1 MGLGLGFMLAG
12 AMSGGAKAAGEI
24 ADSEI
29 RRRDDL
35 DSAMKRFQI
44 ESDMKL
50 QLADKMMARDSAQYN
65 AARDRVK
72 EADSSRRQSLL
83 MSGMDSG
90 PQQNMPD
97 QLIGVG
103 DDPGFDPTTVRN
115 RARMVDELRAGG
127 ASGSLIQSADKDY
140 QNAIMQQ
147 KADRAAELAD
157 RRLSQQASEGEANRQ
172 AATDREQMRI
182 DARAA
187 ENERKA
193 AIEGEYTSLNKR
205 LDVVENTR
213 KDLQSR
219 RAAAERAR
227 IEDLKSA
234 YSPKDKAAVNDKYA
248 EIFKGLDQESAS
260 LKDDMSKITS
270 RLNEIDSTKSQK
282 KEQPQSNQGK
292 TLSSLPT
299 NAYKGKRMLNN
310 KTGKVIT
317 FDGTVWRNQDGTEF
331 KG

>member
-1 MGLGLGFMLAG
+1 MGLGLGFMLSG
-12 AMSGGAKAAGEI
+12 ALSGGAKAVGEI
-24 ADSEI
+24 ADNEI

-35 DSAMKRFQI
+35 DSAMKRFQM

-65 AARDRVK
+65 AARDKVK
-72 EADSSRRQSLL
+72 EADASRRQSLL

-103 DDPGFDPTTVRN
+103 DDPGFDPTTIRN

-147 KADRAAELAD
+147 KADRAAEMAD
-157 RRLSQQASEGEANRQ
+157 RRLKQAATEGEANRQ

-193 AIEGEYTSLNKR
+193 AVEGEYTSLNKR
-205 LDVVENTR
+205 LEIVDNAR
-213 KDLQSR
+213 KELQSR
-219 RAAAERAR
+219 RSTVERMRNDEYKLAVGQ
-227 IEDLKSA
+227 KA
-234 YSPKDKAAVNDKYA
+234 QAAVIAKYEEA
-248 EIFKGLDQESAS
+248 FKGFDQESAA

-270 RLNEIDSTKSQK
+270 RLNDIDSSRSQK

-317 FDGTVWRNQDGTEF
+317 FDGTVWRNQDGTEY